1 MLVLALGV
9 TWILDGLEVT
19 LVGAVSGVLQDART
33 LGFTPAEIGF
43 AATCYLIGAVGGSLV
58 FGYLT
63 DRYGRRLFF
72 FITLSIYLV
81 GALLTAFA
89 WDLWSFIAFRM
100 LTGAGIGGE
109 YAAINSA
116 IDELV
121 PARLHRM
128 LSQSYRDAQV
138 DLCAYVRELCGSL
151 TNALSPKGQARIT
164 CQTANPHLL
173 PPDQVLTIGLLI
185 SELVTNAVKYA
196 RPCGLS
202 VQIDVYC
209 RQTDGRL
216 VLHIA
221 DDGVGLPDN
230 FDPEKDGG
238 LGLRMVRSFAKQLGG
253 TLRFESPGTG
263 TSVRLEMPL
272 SDQD

>member
-1 MLVLALGV
+1 MTSLDRHSVGFSSAQTPPIFDREADHRIANNLALIVSLLRLRARNLSQQSGAMEPADV
-9 TWILDGLEVT
+9 KMLLEDI
-19 LVGAVSGVLQDART
+19 AARVET
-33 LGFTPAEIGF
+33 
-43 AATCYLIGAVGGSLV
+43 V
-58 FGYLT
+58 
-63 DRYGRRLFF
+63 
-72 FITLSIYLV
+72 
-81 GALLTAFA
+81 
-89 WDLWSFIAFRM
+89 
-100 LTGAGIGGE
+100 
-109 YAAINSA
+109 
-116 IDELV
+116 
-121 PARLHRM
+121 ARLHRM

-196 RPCGLS
+196 HPSGLS
-202 VQIDVYC
+202 VQIDVDC